1 MICINNMIS
10 ERLGGTNYHTLKKNY
25 KFSLIKKAKEEA
37 KKKNSHIPIIDMG
50 IGEPDSPANNDI
62 VNILNMEAGKVEN
75 RLYADNGI
83 LEFQE
88 AAKSYLE
95 KVYGLKGLDPQKNI
109 LHGIGAK
116 SILSILPLCFIN
128 PGDTVITTVPGYP
141 VLATCAKYLGGNV
154 YCSPLLKENN
164 YYPNLSSIPKNIL
177 DNTKLLYIN
186 YPNNPTGQIA
196 TTEFYE
202 RVVEFAC
209 ENEIIVINDAA
220 YAPLVYD
227 GKKPLSFLSVDGAI
241 NVGVEVHSLSKA
253 FNMTGWRL
261 GFIVGNEKIIELYGN
276 VKSNIDSG
284 QFRAIQKAGVYAL
297 NHPEISENI
306 AKKYSR
312 RFDLLIK
319 ALREVGFDVD
329 KPKGTF
335 YCYAPIP
342 KGTKT
347 GIVFNTAEEA
357 SQYIISNALISTVPW
372 DDAGSYLRFSVTFEA
387 KNLEEEKKI
396 IEELKNRL
404 KKLQLVF

>member
-10 ERLGGTNYHTLKKNY
+10 KRLGGTNYYTMKKNY
-25 KFSLIKKAKEEA
+25 KFSSIKKAKDEA
-37 KKKNSHIPIIDMG
+37 QKKNPHISMIDMG
-50 IGEPDSPANNDI
+50 IGEPDLPANIDI
-62 VNILNMEAGKVEN
+62 VNILKKEAGKTEN

-88 AAKSYLE
+88 SAKAYLE
-95 KVYGLKGLDPQKNI
+95 NVYGLKELDPQKNI

-116 SILSILPLCFIN
+116 SILSMLPLCFIN
-128 PGDTVITTVPGYP
+128 PGDIVITTVPGYP
-141 VLATCAKYLGGNV
+141 VLSTHTKYLGGDVYNV
-154 YCSPLLKENN
+154 PLLKENN
-164 YYPNLSSIPKNIL
+164 YYPNLWSIPNNIL
-177 DNTKLLYIN
+177 DRTKLLYIN

-196 TTEFYE
+196 TIDFYE
-202 RVVEFAC
+202 DVLKFAC
-209 ENEIIVINDAA
+209 ENEIIIVNDAA

-227 GKKPLSFLSVDGAI
+227 GEKPLSFLSVDGAI

-261 GFIVGNEKIIELYGN
+261 GFIVGNEKIIDLLGN
-276 VKSNIDSG
+276 VKANTDSG
-284 QFRAIQKAGVYAL
+284 QFRAIQKAGIYAL

-306 AKKYSR
+306 SKKYSR

-319 ALREVGFDVD
+319 ALRDVGFDVD

-342 KGTKT
+342 KGTKN
-347 GIVFNTAEEA
+347 GITFNSAEEA

-372 DDAGSYLRFSVTFEA
+372 DDAGLYLRFSVTFEA
-387 KNLEEEKKI
+387 ENPEEEKKI

-404 KKLQLVF
+404 IKLQLVF